1 MIWLYCLFV
10 WFIGFWGKRIEE
22 QSHPY
27 RYYGLRF
34 DRGAL
39 GEFFLGLGV
48 GAGSY
53 LLLLQIQVWLEWAEW
68 QYLNE
73 APKYILPGLLL
84 GLGVGFAEELLFR
97 GWLLTELERDYSPNR
112 SLWISTTI
120 FTVCHFLSWDAIFYR
135 WTQFWGL
142 LLLGRNLVLARRL
155 TEGRLALPIGFH
167 GGLVWV
173 HAVVDMGRLF
183 LGLEV
188 VPSVITGIR
197 GNPLAGLLGL
207 LFLLGL
213 GKIADVI
220 LYRQRKP
227 PKLPS

>member
-10 WFIGFWGKRIEE
+10 WFIGFWGRRIEE
-22 QSHPY
+22 QPRPY
-27 RYYGLRF
+27 HYYGLRW
-34 DRGAL
+34 DRRAL
-39 GEFFLGLGV
+39 WELLLGLAIGV
-48 GAGSY
+48 GSY
-53 LLLLQIQVWLEWAEW
+53 LLLLQIQVWLDWAQW

-73 APKYILPGLLL
+73 AARYVLPGLVL
-84 GLGVGFAEELLFR
+84 GLAVGVAEELLFR

-120 FTVCHFLSWDAIFYR
+120 FAVCHFLSWEAIVYR

-155 TEGRLALPIGFH
+155 TKGGLALPIGFH
-167 GGLVWV
+167 AGLVWA
-173 HAVVDMGRLF
+173 HSVVDMGRLF
-183 LGLEV
+183 MGLEE
-188 VPSVITGIR
+188 VPSIITGIR

-213 GKIADVI
+213 GKIADV
-220 LYRQRKP
+220 LLARQK
-227 PKLPS
+227 KGKFLP